1 MKSSTIITNILLAL
15 FIGCDGTNKKEVRK
29 VKKDE
34 NREMKFNEID
44 SVISSDEVR
53 KALLELIFKVDT
65 IPNPYGRSV
74 CYFLSF
80 YQKNADTL
88 LSLTADIDFPII
100 LPEKPTYYELKG
112 LFSVFGRDIALYDFI
127 EPLGSQYYS
136 QNNLIVKEISYQQDS
151 LFRSYAE
158 SYEAWTYVS
167 PYILYKIYNRKLIRI
182 DSYFGNKPR

>member
-1 MKSSTIITNILLAL
+1 MKSSTIMAIILLVI
-15 FIGCDGTNKKEVRK
+15 FISCDGTNKKEVTK
-29 VKKDE
+29 VEKDG
-34 NREMKFNEID
+34 NKEMKFNEID

-74 CYFLSF
+74 CYFLNF
-80 YQKNADTL
+80 YKKNDDTL
-88 LSLTADIDFPII
+88 LSLTADIDFPVI
-100 LPEKPTYYELKG
+100 LPEKTTYYELKG

-136 QNNLIVKEISYQQDS
+136 QNNFIVKEISYQQDS

-182 DSYFGNKPR
+182 DSYFGNIPH